1 MITENIFWVALSIIF
16 GIALG
21 IVAHYLPNGKW
32 KPSINGAFLIIVAA
46 CAWNF
51 EWIGNDNI
59 VLEHLLWLIMLIAM
73 LVTGG
78 VYSRKYRLQRHF
90 GFAIEQEKTNSAVAK
105 AVFESIIHSLE
116 KKPVEKLTKDKLRIY
131 ALSNMHVFLDS
142 GLCDM
147 GKAEIAIRSFESY
160 LEKYDDVELY
170 ESYILTLELTYQYEK
185 AREKAIALLDSPATK
200 RIALEFLSS
209 YTYCSAGLQSF
220 SDCINF
226 KEELIQCTTDIGEK
240 LRLEQELQAMKNRQ

>member
-1 MITENIFWVALSIIF
+1 MITENILWVALSIIF

-21 IVAHYLPNGKW
+21 IIAHYLPNGKW
-32 KPSINGAFLIIVAA
+32 KSSIDGAFLIIAAA
-46 CAWNF
+46 CIWTL
-51 EWIGNDNI
+51 EGIVNDNI
-59 VLEHLLWLIMLIAM
+59 ALKHLLWLIMLIAM

-90 GFAIEQEKTNSAVAK
+90 GFAIEQEKTNSVVAK
-105 AVFESIIHSLE
+105 ATFESIIYSLE
-116 KKPVEKLTKDKLRIY
+116 KKPIEKLSKDKLRIY

-142 GLCDM
+142 GLNDRER
-147 GKAEIAIRSFESY
+147 AETAIRAFELY
-160 LEKYDDVELY
+160 LEEYDDVELY
-170 ESYILTLELTYQYEK
+170 ESYILTLELTYQYAK
-185 AREKAIALLDSPATK
+185 ARDKAILLLDSPTTK